1 MLLGS
6 LIYNDSVN
14 GAVKFNVTALPL
26 ANSILLNVSQSSTD
40 ISEFYKA
47 NNVFHR
53 SEERPEYEDC
63 GVGSVRVDI
72 AKSIK
77 TNAVN
82 LEFASRLG
90 TTIKYALSMP
100 TNNSIIK
107 IEKPLYQQFIADYKI
122 GTASFYVTHHNGIVD
137 GVKIKTD
144 YLELSLE
151 TGDSDFIFSP
161 LKAKDKY
168 GNKLYS
174 TPISIIAVKLTK
186 ENLGFTPP
194 KKKSAVDIPT
204 FGMYQTIE
212 EVIAAH
218 PDKNTDWILDRKY
231 QIASKDNFESIVK
244 EFQDWDGMIAF
255 DTETTGLN
263 ITFKSAQGEGDTLTG
278 VVLSKEKG
286 TGVYFPLGHT
296 QFENLCNGDI
306 DYFMQTYM
314 KPILENKQIIC
325 HNTAF
330 DWKVAYLYGINTNV
344 VFDTMIAFLCTY
356 RYVYGK
362 NYEAGLKALA
372 KNILGLDMFELED
385 FTIGDWGDGVNF
397 SMLPYELVR
406 RYAPADGDMTLSLY
420 DWIKENQLLE
430 QYNAVRVHDLEVEFA
445 KAVAYSEYWGYSVD
459 MANLPKMIED
469 TLAAKEQHMNN
480 MFKLA
485 GHDFN
490 PNSPQQLKKIMYEEL
505 GIEKIGGQDSTKA
518 EILKELSKMEDVNG
532 NKLYPFVSELLSYRS
547 HEGTVKNFINH
558 KDDFLTQDGFIFP
571 HIFAFGTDTGRV
583 SIKEPNYQSYDKL
596 VKHYIVPR
604 DGFYMFDCDFSQIEY
619 RVLASMAGQENL
631 CKALEDPDMDYHTYQ
646 ASRMFNVPYASVTS
660 DLRKQSKGI
669 NFGLP
674 YGMEDRSL
682 GKRIFGQATPE
693 NTAKAADLRK
703 KYFQGQEK
711 ILNFFEVVRAQG
723 VSRNYTETWLGR
735 RRYYNKNQFSVSSIR
750 RQAGN
755 QVIQGCLDG
764 DTRIQTKELGIVKI
778 KDVAGYSMQVW
789 DGKKWTFGDIM
800 YSGKKRK
807 CIVRFKGGQSIV
819 CSPIHKFLVVDTH
832 GKEHWVECQDLKFG
846 YKSSANNSH
855 VRINESYE
863 SSDFR
868 YSSKF
873 AYKYKGQAHNS
884 NNVFLENIGDSYKI
898 GIFLGRLAS
907 DGFFSARKD
916 GGSYIQQFISEHEYN
931 ILPALRDCMSELGY
945 SEVNLGV
952 REGRTEGMV
961 HLNVYSSSLVS
972 EISELDIKH
981 QVHNNIFMDTEV
993 LRGFLSG
1000 FFDGDGGISGKTI
1013 TLTFGSQYDFEPMCL
1028 DIQKALLFLGI
1039 RSRYYKYDD
1048 RYKII
1053 IKTNDNVKFLDLIGF
1068 VNQTK
1073 QEQGR
1078 TLTCKERESTFGRCI
1093 IVDSVEITDEY
1104 IDMYDVCNTDDGYY
1118 VADGIITHNTAA
1130 DIFKMAVV
1138 SLFNRICK
1146 EGWLGK
1152 VLFNAFI
1159 HDEMLCEVHSS
1170 ISPYKF
1176 LKAWREE
1183 YQVKIKGFCPLYA
1196 GCGFGKNWYE
1206 AKSQDLP
1213 PQFIQ
1218 ECIDRA
1224 DEPWNENTSEFLKKC
1239 NDNFFDY
1246 KVRRVKDFI
1255 TDKNNDGQVIK
1266 PLVNALL
1273 LETMQD
1279 KTGVKEKE
1287 IIAKYPKLSDRIVRY
1302 KEIFNIQDES
1312 FNILPPE
1319 DASSSASQTKAVDSS
1334 VVIPEMTSIDLIVN
1348 SVKNYGVGVDINDMK
1363 LYLRFEPSK
1372 QSLMN
1377 FIRGICSDTNNGGY
1391 RLMFVVF
1398 DKSYKIMSTP
1408 YYITCMDAMQL
1419 QQLYAKL

>member
-40 ISEFYKA
+40 VSEFYKA

-100 TNNSIIK
+100 TNNSIVK

-186 ENLGFTPP
+186 ENLGFIPP
-194 KKKSAVDIPT
+194 KKKSTADIPT

-231 QIASKDNFESIVK
+231 QIANKDNFESIVK

-362 NYEAGLKALA
+362 KYEAGLKALA

-406 RYAPADGDMTLSLY
+406 RYAPADGDMTFSLY
-420 DWIKENQLLE
+420 DWIKDNQLLE

-445 KAVAYSEYWGYSVD
+445 KAVAYSEYWGYTVD

-469 TLAAKEQHMNN
+469 TLAAKEKHMNN

-711 ILNFFEVVRAQG
+711 ILNFFEVVRSQG

-755 QVIQGCLDG
+755 QVIQG
-764 DTRIQTKELGIVKI
+764 
-778 KDVAGYSMQVW
+778 S
-789 DGKKWTFGDIM
+789 
-800 YSGKKRK
+800 
-807 CIVRFKGGQSIV
+807 
-819 CSPIHKFLVVDTH
+819 
-832 GKEHWVECQDLKFG
+832 
-846 YKSSANNSH
+846 
-855 VRINESYE
+855 
-863 SSDFR
+863 
-868 YSSKF
+868 
-873 AYKYKGQAHNS
+873 
-884 NNVFLENIGDSYKI
+884 
-898 GIFLGRLAS
+898 
-907 DGFFSARKD
+907 
-916 GGSYIQQFISEHEYN
+916 
-931 ILPALRDCMSELGY
+931 
-945 SEVNLGV
+945 
-952 REGRTEGMV
+952 
-961 HLNVYSSSLVS
+961 
-972 EISELDIKH
+972 
-981 QVHNNIFMDTEV
+981 
-993 LRGFLSG
+993 
-1000 FFDGDGGISGKTI
+1000 
-1013 TLTFGSQYDFEPMCL
+1013 
-1028 DIQKALLFLGI
+1028 
-1039 RSRYYKYDD
+1039 
-1048 RYKII
+1048 
-1053 IKTNDNVKFLDLIGF
+1053 
-1068 VNQTK
+1068 
-1073 QEQGR
+1073 
-1078 TLTCKERESTFGRCI
+1078 
-1093 IVDSVEITDEY
+1093 
-1104 IDMYDVCNTDDGYY
+1104 
-1118 VADGIITHNTAA
+1118 AA

-1312 FNILPPE
+1312 YNILPPE
-1319 DASSSASQTKAVDSS
+1319 DASSSASQTKVVDSS

>member
-1 MLLGS
+1 MLVGT
-6 LIYNDSVN
+6 LIYSDSVN

-26 ANSILLNVSQSSTD
+26 ANSILLNVSQSSSN

-90 TTIKYALSMP
+90 TTIKYALSIP
-100 TNNSIIK
+100 TNTSVVK

-122 GTASFYVTHHNGIVD
+122 GTASFYVSHHNGIVD

-144 YLELSLE
+144 YLELNLE

-174 TPISIIAVKLTK
+174 TPISIISVRITE
-186 ENLGFTPP
+186 ENLGFIPP
-194 KKKSAVDIPT
+194 KKKSTADIPT

-218 PDKNTDWILDRKY
+218 PDKNTDWILGRKY
-231 QIASKDNFESIVK
+231 QIANKDNFESIVK

-445 KAVAYSEYWGYSVD
+445 KAVAYSEYWGYTVD

-469 TLAAKEQHMNN
+469 TLTAKEKHMNN

-518 EILKELSKMEDVNG
+518 EILEELAKMEDING
-532 NKLYPFVSELLSYRS
+532 NKLYPFVVELLKYRS
-547 HEGTVKNFINH
+547 HESTVKNFINR
-558 KDDFLTQDGFIFP
+558 KDDFVTQDGFIFP

-723 VSRNYTETWLGR
+723 VARNYTETWLGR

-755 QVIQGCLDG
+755 QVIQG
-764 DTRIQTKELGIVKI
+764 
-778 KDVAGYSMQVW
+778 
-789 DGKKWTFGDIM
+789 
-800 YSGKKRK
+800 
-807 CIVRFKGGQSIV
+807 
-819 CSPIHKFLVVDTH
+819 
-832 GKEHWVECQDLKFG
+832 
-846 YKSSANNSH
+846 
-855 VRINESYE
+855 
-863 SSDFR
+863 
-868 YSSKF
+868 
-873 AYKYKGQAHNS
+873 
-884 NNVFLENIGDSYKI
+884 
-898 GIFLGRLAS
+898 
-907 DGFFSARKD
+907 
-916 GGSYIQQFISEHEYN
+916 
-931 ILPALRDCMSELGY
+931 
-945 SEVNLGV
+945 
-952 REGRTEGMV
+952 
-961 HLNVYSSSLVS
+961 
-972 EISELDIKH
+972 
-981 QVHNNIFMDTEV
+981 
-993 LRGFLSG
+993 
-1000 FFDGDGGISGKTI
+1000 
-1013 TLTFGSQYDFEPMCL
+1013 
-1028 DIQKALLFLGI
+1028 
-1039 RSRYYKYDD
+1039 
-1048 RYKII
+1048 
-1053 IKTNDNVKFLDLIGF
+1053 
-1068 VNQTK
+1068 
-1073 QEQGR
+1073 
-1078 TLTCKERESTFGRCI
+1078 
-1093 IVDSVEITDEY
+1093 
-1104 IDMYDVCNTDDGYY
+1104 
-1118 VADGIITHNTAA
+1118 TAA

-1287 IIAKYPKLSDRIVRY
+1287 IVAKYPKLSDRIVRY

-1319 DASSSASQTKAVDSS
+1319 DASSSVSQTKVVDSS

-1398 DKSYKIMSTP
+1398 DESYKIMSTP

>member
-1 MLLGS
+1 MLVGT
-6 LIYNDSVN
+6 LIYSDNVN

-26 ANSILLNVSQSSTD
+26 ANSILLNVSQSSSN

-90 TTIKYALSMP
+90 TTIKYALSIP
-100 TNNSIIK
+100 TNTSVVK

-122 GTASFYVTHHNGIVD
+122 GTASFYVSHHNGIVD

-144 YLELSLE
+144 YLELNLE

-174 TPISIIAVKLTK
+174 TPISIISVRITE
-186 ENLGFTPP
+186 ENLGFIPP
-194 KKKSAVDIPT
+194 KKKSTADIPT

-231 QIASKDNFESIVK
+231 QIANKDNFESIVK

-445 KAVAYSEYWGYSVD
+445 KAVAYSEYWGYTVD

-469 TLAAKEQHMNN
+469 TLAAKEKHMNN

-518 EILKELSKMEDVNG
+518 EILEELAKMEDING
-532 NKLYPFVSELLSYRS
+532 NKLYPFVVELLKYRS
-547 HEGTVKNFINH
+547 HESTVKNFINR
-558 KDDFLTQDGFIFP
+558 KDDFVTQDGFIFP

-723 VSRNYTETWLGR
+723 VARNYTETWLGR

-755 QVIQGCLDG
+755 QVIQG
-764 DTRIQTKELGIVKI
+764 
-778 KDVAGYSMQVW
+778 
-789 DGKKWTFGDIM
+789 
-800 YSGKKRK
+800 
-807 CIVRFKGGQSIV
+807 
-819 CSPIHKFLVVDTH
+819 
-832 GKEHWVECQDLKFG
+832 
-846 YKSSANNSH
+846 
-855 VRINESYE
+855 
-863 SSDFR
+863 
-868 YSSKF
+868 
-873 AYKYKGQAHNS
+873 
-884 NNVFLENIGDSYKI
+884 
-898 GIFLGRLAS
+898 
-907 DGFFSARKD
+907 
-916 GGSYIQQFISEHEYN
+916 
-931 ILPALRDCMSELGY
+931 
-945 SEVNLGV
+945 
-952 REGRTEGMV
+952 
-961 HLNVYSSSLVS
+961 
-972 EISELDIKH
+972 
-981 QVHNNIFMDTEV
+981 
-993 LRGFLSG
+993 
-1000 FFDGDGGISGKTI
+1000 
-1013 TLTFGSQYDFEPMCL
+1013 
-1028 DIQKALLFLGI
+1028 
-1039 RSRYYKYDD
+1039 
-1048 RYKII
+1048 
-1053 IKTNDNVKFLDLIGF
+1053 
-1068 VNQTK
+1068 
-1073 QEQGR
+1073 
-1078 TLTCKERESTFGRCI
+1078 
-1093 IVDSVEITDEY
+1093 
-1104 IDMYDVCNTDDGYY
+1104 
-1118 VADGIITHNTAA
+1118 TAA

-1287 IIAKYPKLSDRIVRY
+1287 IVAKYPKLSDRIVRY

-1319 DASSSASQTKAVDSS
+1319 DASSSVSQTKVVDSS

>member
-1 MLLGS
+1 MYKKYRYEEKFIGGNKVLLGS

-26 ANSILLNVSQSSTD
+26 ANGILLNVSQSSTN
-40 ISEFYKA
+40 INEFYKA

-53 SEERPEYEDC
+53 SERPEYEDC

-90 TTIKYALSMP
+90 TTIKYALSIP
-100 TNNSIIK
+100 TNTSVVK
-107 IEKPLYQQFIADYKI
+107 IEKPLYQQFIADHKVD
-122 GTASFYVTHHNGIVD
+122 TASFYVSHHNGIVD

-144 YLELSLE
+144 YLELNLE

-194 KKKSAVDIPT
+194 KKKSTADIPT

-231 QIASKDNFESIVK
+231 QIANKDNFESIIK
-244 EFQDWDGMIAF
+244 EFQDWDDMIAF

-296 QFENLCNGDI
+296 QFENLCDGDI

-846 YKSSANNSH
+846 SEDSSQ
-855 VRINESYE
+855 VKINDNYE
-863 SSDFR
+863 QSDFK
-868 YSSKF
+868 YTKGFMHSSTKF
-873 AYKYKGQAHNS
+873 LEDTSDSFEMG
-884 NNVFLENIGDSYKI
+884 VFLGK
-898 GIFLGRLAS
+898 LAS
-907 DGFFSARKD
+907 EGYFCTDISD
-916 GGSYIQQFISEHEYN
+916 VSQFIAMKECD
-931 ILPALRDCMSELGY
+931 ALHKLKNYLSAYSASLGN
-945 SEVNLGV
+945 SL
-952 REGRTEGMV
+952 TESDIR
-961 HLNVYSSSLVS
+961 HQVYS
-972 EISELDIKH
+972 
-981 QVHNNIFMDTEV
+981 NIFMDTEV

-1000 FFDGDGGISGKTI
+1000 WFNNNGGIDEKTI
-1013 TLTFGSQYDFEPMCL
+1013 TLTFGSQYNFEPMCL

-1039 RSRYYKYDD
+1039 RSRYCKYD

-1053 IKTNDNVKFLDLIGF
+1053 IKTNDNAKFLDLIGF

-1078 TLTCKERESTFGRCI
+1078 TLTCKERESTFDRCI

-1218 ECIDRA
+1218 ECIDKA
-1224 DEPWNENTSEFLKKC
+1224 DEPWNENTSEFLKQC

-1287 IIAKYPKLSDRIVRY
+1287 IIAKYPNLSDRIVRY
-1302 KEIFNIQDES
+1302 KEIFNIQDKS
-1312 FNILPPE
+1312 YNILPPE
-1319 DASSSASQTKAVDSS
+1319 DASSSTSQTKVVDSS

-1348 SVKNYGVGVDINDMK
+1348 SVKNYGVGVDINEMK
-1363 LYLRFEPSK
+1363 LYLRFEPTK

-1377 FIRGICSDTNNGGY
+1377 YIRDICSDTDNGGY

-1419 QQLYAKL
+1419 QELYAKL